1 MSLPWVEK
9 YRPQTTAEIVS
20 HERIKS
26 QISAFI
32 DQNALPNLLFHGP
45 AGVGKTTL
53 IKSIAR
59 QMFGPAYQNQ
69 IIEINASDENG
80 IDVVRDKI
88 SAFVKTKQLFQT
100 EQKTKLVVLD
110 ECDQMSS
117 VAQGALRRIIELSA
131 GQARFCLICNYI
143 SKVIPPLQSRCA
155 VFRFRPV
162 PKEQCI
168 EMLQRVALAEAL
180 SCDNQTLNAVYEVG
194 CGDMRQSINLLES
207 CAMSGKPMTH
217 ELVFDIA
224 ARPSQTVSKQFIQPM
239 TFQERYDYSLEI
251 LASGVS
257 LEDLIAAVYKEI
269 MKDSTVAQTQKQ
281 KWIKSLAGIEEAMQL
296 GADLRS
302 QLAGFVGTISDLPL

>member
-26 QISAFI
+26 QINAFI

-168 EMLQRVALAEAL
+168 EMLQRVALAEAI

-194 CGDMRQSINLLES
+194 CGLVRYSSQQIFIIICYNERCTCSIPRSALEV
-207 CAMSGKPMTH
+207 PIII
-217 ELVFDIA
+217 VW
-224 ARPSQTVSKQFIQPM
+224 RIQPNI
-239 TFQERYDYSLEI
+239 FLVQFNNNVKINHYFIFCFSLSIALGVIIVENNRELHSIDGSRVKSIAYFIMNNI
-251 LASGVS
+251 L
-257 LEDLIAAVYKEI
+257 
-269 MKDSTVAQTQKQ
+269 QTY
-281 KWIKSLAGIEEAMQL
+281 
-296 GADLRS
+296 
-302 QLAGFVGTISDLPL
+302 